1 MYVVYVYIYL
11 GMVVYSMI
19 FWSRVSSI
27 LSTLRS
33 VCVCVCMLCMYI
45 YISRY
50 GSIQHDILVEGE
62 QHTIYSPKILEKPK
76 NQTLVEGMDAYFS
89 CR

>member
-1 MYVVYVYIYL
+1 MY
-11 GMVVYSMI
+11 
-19 FWSRVSSI
+19 
-27 LSTLRS
+27 
-33 VCVCVCMLCMYI
+33 VCVCV

-62 QHTIYSPKILEKPK
+62 QHTIYSPKILEQPK